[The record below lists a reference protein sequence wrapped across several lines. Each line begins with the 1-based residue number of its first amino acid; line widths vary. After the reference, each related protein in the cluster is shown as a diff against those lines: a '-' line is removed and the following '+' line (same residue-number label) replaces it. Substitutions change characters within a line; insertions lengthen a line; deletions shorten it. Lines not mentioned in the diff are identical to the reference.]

1 MSEVYKP
8 MVTNLNKGDW
18 GTSEKESVEDFL
30 QLTKKCEVELNEAIK
45 SMESDSEKFTLSQE
59 NVSK

>member
-1 MSEVYKP
+1 MMMSEVYKP

-30 QLTKKCEVELNEAIK
+30 
-45 SMESDSEKFTLSQE
+45 
-59 NVSK
+59 